1 MASQS
6 PPTTPELAV
15 VTVSYGSEDVLPAFL
30 ASIPASTSAE
40 PLVLVVDNKPEAGGR
55 VAEMTTSSGAVYL
68 PLDRNAGYGTAI
80 NAAARQL
87 PPSVDWILISN
98 PDVTLEPNS
107 VDRLLETARRDDSI
121 GAVGPAI
128 LTSDGEIYP
137 SARAIPS
144 LRHGIGHAL
153 FVNLWADNPWS
164 RRYRNEYDSAPV
176 GREAGWLSGANLLV
190 RRSAFDAVGGF
201 DEGYFMYF
209 EDVDLGYRMT
219 KAGYRNLYEP
229 EARVTHTGAH
239 STTTESAAMIVAH
252 HDSARRFLDR
262 KYSGA
267 ALFPVRVALRA
278 GLAVRSRLA
287 RRNLD

>member
-6 PPTTPELAV
+6 PPTAPELAV

-40 PLVLVVDNKPEAGGR
+40 PLVLVVDNKPEAEGR
-55 VAEMTTSSGAVYL
+55 VAEMATRVGAVYL

-87 PPSVDWILISN
+87 PPSVEWILISN
-98 PDVTLEPNS
+98 PDVTLEPTS
-107 VDRLLETARRDDSI
+107 VDRLLETGRRDDSI

-190 RRSAFDAVGGF
+190 RRAAFDALGGF
-201 DEGYFMYF
+201 DQGYFMYF

-267 ALFPVRVALRA
+267 ALLPVRVALRA